1 LPLISHKYRCLLLTG
16 ALLLA
21 GCSHK
26 RPAQANLPPPPP
38 DINAST
44 TTNPPGAATTAT
56 ISKPS
61 PAWPPPASKLREPL
75 FVQTGLASWYGPTFN
90 HRRTSSGE
98 IYDMQQLTAAHRTLP
113 LNTRARV
120 TDLATG
126 KSVVV
131 RITDRGPFVPGRV
144 IDLSLA
150 AAREVGLYQR
160 GTAQVRLEVLESP
173 ASLDSGGRWA
183 VQIGAFRDSAAA
195 EKLKGRLS
203 RRYHSAKVLDFSGPN
218 QDWWVRVRVLNDDR
232 GRAEQVARE
241 NQTPEGAIFLVR
253 LD

>member
-1 LPLISHKYRCLLLTG
+1 MR
-16 ALLLA
+16 
-21 GCSHK
+21 
-26 RPAQANLPPPPP
+26 
-38 DINAST
+38 
-44 TTNPPGAATTAT
+44 
-56 ISKPS
+56 
-61 PAWPPPASKLREPL
+61 
-75 FVQTGLASWYGPTFN
+75 
-90 HRRTSSGE
+90 
-98 IYDMQQLTAAHRTLP
+98 QLTAAHRTLP

-126 KSVVV
+126 KSVIV

-160 GTAQVRLEVLESP
+160 GTAQVRIEVLDSP

-195 EKLKGRLS
+195 EKEKGRLS
-203 RRYHSAKVLDFSGPN
+203 RRYRGAKVLDFSGPN
-218 QDWWVRVRVLNDDR
+218 HDWWVRVRVLNDDR
-232 GRAEQVARE
+232 ARAEQIARE

>member
-1 LPLISHKYRCLLLTG
+1 MLLS
-16 ALLLA
+16 

-26 RPAQANLPPPPP
+26 RPAQANLPPPPSVNP
-38 DINAST
+38 PTA
-44 TTNPPGAATTAT
+44 TNPSGTSSATL
-56 ISKPS
+56 SKPS
-61 PAWPPPASKLREPL
+61 PSWPPPSSKLRELL

-98 IYDMQQLTAAHRTLP
+98 IYDMHQLTAAHRTLP

-126 KSVVV
+126 KSVIV

-160 GTAQVRLEVLESP
+160 GTGEVRIEVLDSP
-173 ASLDSGGRWA
+173 ASLEVGGRWA

-195 EKLKGRLS
+195 EKLKSRLS
-203 RRYHSAKVLDFSGPN
+203 RRYRSAKVLDFSGPN
-218 QDWWVRVRVLNDDR
+218 RDWWVRVRVLDDDR
-232 GRAEQVARE
+232 ARAEQVARE
-241 NQTPEGAIFLVR
+241 NQTPEGAVFLVR